1 MSVFLWSGG
10 VYQTVAQFKAL
21 PPARH
26 CASQSV
32 VVVLPPKQPRPVQ
45 IGDGPLDPALQPAQP
60 GL

>member
-1 MSVFLWSGG
+1 
-10 VYQTVAQFKAL
+10 
-21 PPARH
+21 
-26 CASQSV
+26 